1 MAMALRSSKLA
12 MTMKAM
18 TFQVLPDR
26 FPPPS
31 GFGSKSMQYVYT
43 RPYGIAS
50 AIGPYLTLET
60 TVVGMGTREVIA
72 AGSAFG
78 LATNAQS
85 DLPFRVREL
94 ARMRIAQ
101 LNGCGL

>member
-1 MAMALRSSKLA
+1 

-26 FPPPS
+26 FPPPG

-60 TVVGMGTREVIA
+60 TVVDMGTREVIA

>member
-1 MAMALRSSKLA
+1 
-12 MTMKAM
+12 
-18 TFQVLPDR
+18 
-26 FPPPS
+26 
-31 GFGSKSMQYVYT
+31 
-43 RPYGIAS
+43 
-50 AIGPYLTLET
+50 
-60 TVVGMGTREVIA
+60 MGTREIIA

>member
-1 MAMALRSSKLA
+1 M
-12 MTMKAM
+12 
-18 TFQVLPDR
+18 
-26 FPPPS
+26 
-31 GFGSKSMQYVYT
+31 
-43 RPYGIAS
+43 
-50 AIGPYLTLET
+50 TLET

>member
-1 MAMALRSSKLA
+1 
-12 MTMKAM
+12 
-18 TFQVLPDR
+18 
-26 FPPPS
+26 
-31 GFGSKSMQYVYT
+31 MQYFYP
-43 RPYGIAS
+43 RPDDFAS
-50 AIGPYLTLET
+50 VTGPYLTLET
-60 TVVGMGTREVIA
+60 TVVGMGTRDLIA
-72 AGSAFG
+72 AASAFG